1 MYLARALDTILDKV
15 RKLTLAP
22 GLSLLAALLWLAVGC
37 SPLRLL
43 QPNQRLL
50 AKVEVESDGLSP
62 AQQERMLTLVQQ
74 KPNRNVPIP
83 RLAVYQFGH
92 SFYDSARVRRKLERI
107 KAKYADKIA
116 AAQDDSTKLGKLATR
131 RDRLVQRK
139 TTVLEKGNAIMR
151 LGEPPVIYNPDLSR
165 RTVDQLGTYLRSQG
179 FFRAQVSYT
188 DSARSKRS
196 LVDGLLRVLQL
207 RNKPVHAVPLRD
219 SAGQRLHRRVT
230 VTYQVQEGPGF
241 TISKL
246 TSRIPD
252 TAVARVVAQGQGA
265 TLLHVGDAYNED
277 VIGQERQRLEV
288 LLKNKGYYDFRPQFI
303 TLEADTSF
311 EKTQVRLGVLIASP
325 EGGPHRRYRLRHVVM
340 LTDAGQGQALR
351 SLTGDTARAERRARR
366 AARTA
371 AATATEEGTSSRI
384 STANMPA
391 GVTPAAVADSLAARR
406 RGRRAVPRDT
416 VRYDSVAFAS
426 RGPLAIN
433 PRILARQLAMR
444 PGQLYNLNRTQRTT
458 RQLSTLDMFRF
469 NNVSYSKVET
479 PKAKSDTL
487 AAPRGTDYYL
497 DALVTSSPSPRF
509 AESTEFG
516 GTYVAER
523 VGPFANLRLKW
534 RNPFH
539 GAEVLELSGRAGFE
553 GQYNRLGTT
562 DGNNA
567 DQSSVYTIQYGVT
580 AALLIP
586 KFLVPF
592 GLGNFLRAYQPRTR
606 ISLSDTYT
614 KTPFYTRTN
623 AEFTFDYL
631 WQTSPYQQYVFT
643 PIDLALVNT
652 PVLRDD
658 YQKQLLLLRQQGS
671 PLFQSFRSIYEPS
684 FSFTSVYNSNDL
696 NQTRNAHYLR
706 LFAEVGGLTRSL
718 YREKEWFRGRGDR
731 DTQLEVYDFAKI
743 AIDYRRYY
751 RTSPQTYLSWRL
763 NGGVAHALTRTAST
777 DNSVTPPVT
786 NSLFTI
792 PYDKYFFVGGSNSV
806 RAWQPRRLGTGA
818 YGTLKADGS
827 RDYITE
833 QPGELLLE
841 GSVEYRFPVYS
852 FIKGALFTDFGNV
865 WTLQPDPARPGA
877 EFRFNTFAKQF
888 AVGSGIGI
896 RFDFTF
902 LILRFDIATKVYD
915 PTDISPWAIR
925 RVLSQ
930 TANQTA
936 INVGIG
942 YPF

>member
-1 MYLARALDTILDKV
+1 
-15 RKLTLAP
+15 
-22 GLSLLAALLWLAVGC
+22 LLAALLGLAVGC

-43 QPNQRLL
+43 RPEQRLL
-50 AKVEVESDGLSP
+50 AKVEVESNGLSP

-92 SFYDSARVRRKLERI
+92 SFYDSARVRRKIARI
-107 KAKYADKIA
+107 QASYAAKIA
-116 AAQDDSTKLGKLATR
+116 ATPPGDSAKLGKLANR

-151 LGEPPVIYNPDLSR
+151 LGEPPVIYDPDLSR
-165 RTVDQLGTYLRSQG
+165 RTVDQLSTYLRSQG
-179 FFRAQVSYT
+179 YFRARVSYT

-196 LVDGLLRVLQL
+196 LVDGLLRTLQL

-230 VTYQVQEGPGF
+230 VTYQVAEGPGF
-241 TISKL
+241 TLSQL
-246 TSRIPD
+246 TRRVAD

-265 TLLHVGDAYNED
+265 TLLHVGDPYNED
-277 VIGQERQRLEV
+277 IIGQERQRLEV
-288 LLKNKGYYDFRPQFI
+288 LLKNRGYYDFRPQFI

-311 EKTQVRLGVLIASP
+311 EKTQVRLALLVASP
-325 EGGPHRRYRLRHVVM
+325 EGGGHRRYRLRHVTM

-351 SLTGDTARAERRARR
+351 SLTGDTSTTARRARQ
-366 AARTA
+366 AARQARRTATA
-371 AATATEEGTSSRI
+371 APAEEGTSSRI

-391 GVTPAAVADSLAARR
+391 GVTAAAVADSLAARR
-406 RGRRAVPRDT
+406 RGRRATPRDT
-416 VRYDSVAFAS
+416 VRFDSVAFAS

-433 PRILARQLAMR
+433 PRVLARQLAIR

-469 NNVSYSKVET
+469 NNVSYSKVEQ
-479 PKAKSDTL
+479 PQSKADTL
-487 AAPRGTDYYL
+487 ASPRGTDYYL

-509 AESTEFG
+509 GETTEIG
-516 GTYVAER
+516 GTYVAEKA
-523 VGPFANLRLKW
+523 GPFGNLRLKW

-539 GAEVLELSGRAGFE
+539 GAELLELSGRVGFE
-553 GQYNRLGTT
+553 GQYNRLGTA
-562 DGNNA
+562 DVNNTV
-567 DQSSVYTIQYGVT
+567 QNSVYTVQYGIT

-586 KFLVPF
+586 KFVVPF
-592 GLGNFLRAYQPRTR
+592 GLGSFLRSYQPRTR

-631 WQTSPYQQYVFT
+631 WQTSLYQQYVFT

-652 PVLRDD
+652 PVLRED
-658 YQKQLLLLRQQGS
+658 YQKQLALLRQQGS
-671 PLFQSFRSIYEPS
+671 PLYQSFRSIYEPS

-706 LFAEVGGLTRSL
+706 LFAEVGGLTRDL
-718 YREKEWFRGRGDR
+718 YRNQEWFRGRGDR

-743 AIDYRRYY
+743 ALDYRRYY
-751 RTSPQTYLSWRL
+751 RTSPQTYLAWRL
-763 NGGVAHALTRTAST
+763 NGGVAHALTRTPTT
-777 DNSVTPPVT
+777 DNSVSPPVT
-786 NSLFTI
+786 TNLFTI

-818 YGTLKADGS
+818 YGTRKANGD

-865 WTLQPDPARPGA
+865 WTLQTDPARPGA
-877 EFRFNTFAKQF
+877 EFNFNTFAKQF

-915 PTDISPWAIR
+915 PTDPAPWVIR
-925 RVLSQ
+925 DVLSR

-936 INVGIG
+936 LNIGIG